1 MGVYENGGTQVN
13 ATKII
18 QGTTLAWTE
27 HYGAA
32 LSARDRAIEVGRDVV
47 FAITLAVLAAG
58 AVGFVTHAPSS
69 ERVARTVDTGRAL

>member
-1 MGVYENGGTQVN
+1 MTSVARVT
-13 ATKII
+13 

-47 FAITLAVLAAG
+47 FAITLAVMVAG
-58 AVGFVTHAPSS
+58 AVGFVTHAPSW
-69 ERVARTVDTGRAL
+69 ERVARTVEASRAL

>member
-1 MGVYENGGTQVN
+1 MNSTR
-13 ATKII
+13 IS

-27 HYGAA
+27 RYGAE
-32 LSARDRAIEVGRDVV
+32 LSAGEHAIEVGRDVA

-69 ERVARTVDTGRAL
+69 DRMARTVDTNRAL

>member
-1 MGVYENGGTQVN
+1 MNPTRVIE
-13 ATKII
+13 
-18 QGTTLAWTE
+18 GTTLAWTE
-27 HYGAA
+27 QYGAA

-69 ERVARTVDTGRAL
+69 ERVARTVDTRRAL

>member
-1 MGVYENGGTQVN
+1 MVST
-13 ATKII
+13 ARII

-32 LSARDRAIEVGRDVV
+32 LSARDRAIEVARDVV
-47 FAITLAVLAAG
+47 FAITLVVLAAG

-69 ERVARTVDTGRAL
+69 DRLARAADTGRAL

>member
-1 MGVYENGGTQVN
+1 MN
-13 ATKII
+13 ATRIM

-27 HYGAA
+27 QYGAA
-32 LSARDRAIEVGRDVV
+32 LSARDRAIEVGRDIV

-69 ERVARTVDTGRAL
+69 ERVARTVDTSRAL

>member
-1 MGVYENGGTQVN
+1 MNPTR
-13 ATKII
+13 II

-32 LSARDRAIEVGRDVV
+32 LSARDHAIEVGRDVV

-69 ERVARTVDTGRAL
+69 DRMTRTVDTNRAL

>member
-1 MGVYENGGTQVN
+1 MASMART
-13 ATKII
+13 I

-32 LSARDRAIEVGRDVV
+32 LTARERAIEVARDVV
-47 FAITLAVLAAG
+47 FAITLAVMVAG

-69 ERVARTVDTGRAL
+69 EWVARTAALSRVL

>member
-1 MGVYENGGTQVN
+1 MNPTR
-13 ATKII
+13 II

-27 HYGAA
+27 RYGAA
-32 LSARDRAIEVGRDVV
+32 LSPRDHAIEVGRDVV

-69 ERVARTVDTGRAL
+69 DRMARAVDTNRAL

>member
-1 MGVYENGGTQVN
+1 MSTARV
-13 ATKII
+13 I

-58 AVGFVTHAPSS
+58 AVGFVTHAPSW
-69 ERVARTVDTGRAL
+69 ERV

>member
-1 MGVYENGGTQVN
+1 MNPTRIV
-13 ATKII
+13 

-32 LSARDRAIEVGRDVV
+32 LSTRARAIEVGRDVV

-69 ERVARTVDTGRAL
+69 DRMARAADTGRAL

>member
-1 MGVYENGGTQVN
+1 MNSTR
-13 ATKII
+13 IS

-27 HYGAA
+27 RYGAA
-32 LSARDRAIEVGRDVV
+32 LSAREHAIEVGRDVA

-69 ERVARTVDTGRAL
+69 DRMARTVDTNRAL